1 MFGFDVFWNI
11 YWKSAM
17 ISLLLTTAIF
27 LILWEFVSNSHG
39 EPGWRQAVLHLK
51 LAATKGRRFNKKQIV
66 KRILIKFGLM
76 LVPIPLA
83 LLITFLFN
91 VFGASETI
99 ASLAMRTSLITWYL
113 FYFVGNI
120 YVFWTSKYNQFIHD
134 KITGISIID
143 DSIEDED
150 F

>member
-1 MFGFDVFWNI
+1 
-11 YWKSAM
+11 
-17 ISLLLTTAIF
+17 
-27 LILWEFVSNSHG
+27 
-39 EPGWRQAVLHLK
+39 
-51 LAATKGRRFNKKQIV
+51 
-66 KRILIKFGLM
+66 
-76 LVPIPLA
+76 LA

-143 DSIEDED
+143 NSIEDED